1 MRLSLLTLLPLLGA
15 LPLRADLIAVES
27 ARFPFCLVGESV
39 KVSVGKQLSM
49 VEGEYDFKYVP
60 RFDRADR
67 SDRIAFRYAAFA
79 PKEADSLETLIEITQ
94 IKLRVGTV
102 EFAPEDFAF
111 VEEDAGASLQIAPED
126 ARGVIFTFRI
136 PRALLHQ
143 QCTLHIS
150 HYQPHYRFGGKKV
163 SAWLPLLPDFEAL
176 KNEFLYS
183 RVDFTVEFEAVDAVR
198 LHRLSANESVVQ
210 ETPQR
215 VQVHPIHWE
224 NIAVEVE
231 EPARS

>member
-1 MRLSLLTLLPLLGA
+1 
-15 LPLRADLIAVES
+15 
-27 ARFPFCLVGESV
+27 
-39 KVSVGKQLSM
+39 
-49 VEGEYDFKYVP
+49 
-60 RFDRADR
+60 
-67 SDRIAFRYAAFA
+67 
-79 PKEADSLETLIEITQ
+79 
-94 IKLRVGTV
+94 
-102 EFAPEDFAF
+102 
-111 VEEDAGASLQIAPED
+111 
-126 ARGVIFTFRI
+126 
-136 PRALLHQ
+136 
-143 QCTLHIS
+143 
-150 HYQPHYRFGGKKV
+150 V